1 MYNLL
6 YNRPYG
12 NIFSTDI
19 AHGNHKDNDMLLND
33 NVMEQENTCDFIL
46 PQREKHR
53 IFDSKDLFP
62 FEVRWKKSH
71 QKNDGNPTMAN
82 PSPSTDL
89 SSPPMDNEEND
100 APPEVRYV
108 RSLFSDFQEFVEHI
122 GWLKI
127 SYIYTFIMRN

>member
-1 MYNLL
+1 
-6 YNRPYG
+6 
-12 NIFSTDI
+12 
-19 AHGNHKDNDMLLND
+19 MLLD
-33 NVMEQENTCDFIL
+33 DDVMEQENNCDYIL

-53 IFDSKDLFP
+53 LRDSKDLFP

-71 QKNDGNPTMAN
+71 KKNDGNPITAN

-122 GWLKI
+122 GLFKI
-127 SYIYTFIMRN
+127 SCIYTFNIYSYTFVMYNRINNYLS